1 MTSVVLRGKE
11 NGCLLSK
18 GTCATVRLSP
28 PPSRSRRCPPPAN
41 PLTPRTPPPA
51 PQVGTWKIP
60 NVRFAKTVNLL
71 GARGFPVTLQERHM
85 HPYCTAY
92 RQRLP
97 RHAAG
102 EYHTS

>member
-28 PPSRSRRCPPPAN
+28 PPSRSRRRPPPAN

-60 NVRFAKTVNLL
+60 NVRFAKTVNLVLEL
-71 GARGFPVTLQERHM
+71 GARSFGVPEDPSARLKAQRPV
-85 HPYCTAY
+85 
-92 RQRLP
+92 
-97 RHAAG
+97 
-102 EYHTS
+102 